1 MPPQGDQCVF
11 CQLIDNPSQ
20 LKLVGETDNFYAW
33 LEVNPRAKGHTMVV
47 PKEHI
52 ESIMDLS
59 PGEYHEG
66 MKLAREVV
74 EKAEKGLDADGAS
87 ITVNIKEAGGQM
99 MPHAYIQVFPRF
111 SEDENAGTPTG
122 AIFQHREDLKSKLGE
137 LSETMSE
144 VSVSFEDSKQEKHPE
159 SQRFK
164 EDSNS
169 SKKEDEDDGED
180 QATSPDAPPSR
191 QPITGNINHHST
203 KEEDEEE
210 EDLTDGELNG
220 ESIEWT

>member
-11 CQLIDNPSQ
+11 CQLINNPEQ
-20 LKLVGETDNFYAW
+20 LKLVGETENFYAW

-52 ESIMDLS
+52 ESVMEFS
-59 PGEYHEG
+59 PAEYDEG

-74 EKAEKGLDADGAS
+74 EKAEKGLGADGAS

-111 SEDENAGTPTG
+111 EEDENAGTPTG
-122 AIFQHREDLKSKLGE
+122 AIFQHREDLQSKLGE
-137 LSETMSE
+137 LSESMSG
-144 VSVSFEDSKQEKHPE
+144 VDVSFEKQKQEKHPE

-164 EDSNS
+164 EDSS
-169 SKKEDEDDGED
+169 SDEEEDDSED
-180 QATSPDAPPSR
+180 DAVSGKAPGR

-203 KEEDEEE
+203 SESDEDE

-220 ESIEWT
+220 KSIEWK